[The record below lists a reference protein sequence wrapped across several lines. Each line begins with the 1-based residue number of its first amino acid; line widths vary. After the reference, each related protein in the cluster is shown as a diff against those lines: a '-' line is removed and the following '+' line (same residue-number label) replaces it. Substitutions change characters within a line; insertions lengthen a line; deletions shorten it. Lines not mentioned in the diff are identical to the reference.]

1 MDDTDTPTAEITG
14 VCLRPMDA
22 GMVQLPLAQKIFDT
36 EWVESPTAEPGRGAS
51 AAPAGSWLLLAD
63 TDSGTDGETT
73 ALAAEFATRFSS
85 PTRRVIS
92 AELSDESAVREAFA
106 KATADSE
113 LSPVGTVVFVGKRSF
128 DGADA
133 EGALR
138 RARELIWSISVA
150 ARTTVDGWKGKSPRL
165 WLVTRNGL
173 AVAGDQP
180 GDPAIGALKG
190 LIRTW
195 RFPGEAARV
204 LADEPDLDA
213 TLVDLD
219 SADDVVAT
227 LMGELDAA
235 GQR

>member
-1 MDDTDTPTAEITG
+1 
-14 VCLRPMDA
+14 
-22 GMVQLPLAQKIFDT
+22 MVQLPLAQKIFDT
-36 EWVESPTAEPGRGAS
+36 EWVESPTRRARPGYIGCARWKL
-51 AAPAGSWLLLAD
+51 AAVGRHRY
-63 TDSGTDGETT
+63 GTDGETT

-113 LSPVGTVVFVGKRSF
+113 LPPVGMIVFVGKRSF
-128 DGADA
+128 DGTDAD
-133 EGALR
+133 GALR

-150 ARTTVDGWKGKSPRL
+150 ARATVDGWKGKSPRL

-173 AVAGDQP
+173 AVTGDEP

-227 LMGELDAA
+227 LMSELELA